1 MKKKTFHSLQLLF
14 IKNKNSQ
21 VKLCSVSGDTKSSS
35 ASTRSSRAM
44 VLLQLL
50 WSFEGGGGGWSGSR
64 RGEFFLPHRQTST
77 DRSSPSFPASIST
90 SSTYLSTPVSQLTC
104 SKLSYCSNRPS
115 RTRGRKEEGGRRGR
129 RGCHSRRMISIWA
142 ELMLLVLAVV
152 PAQLRRLEAQQQ
164 EQQQEQR

>member
-50 WSFEGGGGGWSGSR
+50 WSFEGGGGVG
-64 RGEFFLPHRQTST
+64 RGREEVSFFFRIVKHRQ
-77 DRSSPSFPASIST
+77 I
-90 SSTYLSTPVSQLTC
+90 V
-104 SKLSYCSNRPS
+104 
-115 RTRGRKEEGGRRGR
+115 
-129 RGCHSRRMISIWA
+129 
-142 ELMLLVLAVV
+142 
-152 PAQLRRLEAQQQ
+152 RRLVFPPPF
-164 EQQQEQR
+164 RPLPRISPPPFPN

>member
-50 WSFEGGGGGWSGSR
+50 WSFEGGGGG
-64 RGEFFLPHRQTST
+64 RGREEVSFFFRIVKHRQ
-77 DRSSPSFPASIST
+77 I
-90 SSTYLSTPVSQLTC
+90 V
-104 SKLSYCSNRPS
+104 
-115 RTRGRKEEGGRRGR
+115 
-129 RGCHSRRMISIWA
+129 
-142 ELMLLVLAVV
+142 
-152 PAQLRRLEAQQQ
+152 RRLVFPPPF
-164 EQQQEQR
+164 RPLPRISPPPFPN